1 MVFHV
6 GGYYSTSSVVL
17 CPPKNFKLK
26 LLNYASQLKA
36 LFYGSTESSRLLKQ
50 FFSFYDYLFCFCY
63 MAREFPLNRDF
74 KKR

>member
-36 LFYGSTESSRLLKQ
+36 LFYGSTESSRLRSS
-50 FFSFYDYLFCFCY
+50 FFLAMITFFASATWRESFL
-63 MAREFPLNRDF
+63 
-74 KKR
+74 